1 MGKHFIVFIFLCIAM
16 TSITF
21 SAEDSVGRSIDWK
34 TVEKDVQDLSRASFF
49 AKYRGF
55 LKEAGIEVKKQGQL
69 LSAEQVVRELDAVE
83 EIFYAKGYS
92 QWKEVKE
99 IKDEFSDLYESS
111 AGSYAVLKRRI
122 YDFNLKT
129 FKNKS
134 ISQKLRGQVNENL
147 SDLSKKIDKH
157 HQAKSSLPS
166 RAVMVA
172 ALGNQF
178 APKQTTLKSVGQE
191 SFFSKVTARQWG
203 YAVGGIAFLILVS
216 GYRRRVKR
224 LRREA
229 RANEEEVLIPGEG
242 LTRTGVIT
250 VNGRG
255 QVETMNLRASAL
267 FKGYVKCGDQWD
279 NFFQENFYKGKKHL
293 GVKGFYRFAQNSKS
307 IYYVNGQ
314 MDKVSQMRTIEVA
327 QMALKDFDQALA
339 LMERSSIR
347 VDSMELFDSVFSELI
362 NLNKIELSLDVFNL
376 LHFGR
381 GSDYLYLSEFEG
393 KKYFTQVLKII
404 DAFGRFKNS
413 GELSRIDIDREGSEF
428 LIRATLSHCSIS
440 ETDLKEVVVFEQKK
454 VKVNDVLASFQ
465 NLSQSYESSLFVKN
479 LTINGE
485 RKVELKFKI
494 QDNSNFQSIHRV
506 KNVKVV
512 GRDTNA

>member
-1 MGKHFIVFIFLCIAM
+1 M

-21 SAEDSVGRSIDWK
+21 SAEESVEKSVDWV
-34 TVEKDVQDLSRASFF
+34 TVERDVQSLSRTSFF
-49 AKYRGF
+49 AKYKGI

-69 LSAEQVVRELDAVE
+69 MSAEQVVKELDAVE
-83 EIFYAKGYS
+83 EVFYAKGYS

-111 AGSYAVLKRRI
+111 AGAYAVLKRRV

-134 ISQKLRGQVNENL
+134 ISQKLRDQVNEKL

-172 ALGNQF
+172 ALGNQL
-178 APKQTTLKSVGQE
+178 APKYSRIKSVGQE
-191 SFFSKVTARQWG
+191 SLFSKLTPRQWG
-203 YAVGGIAFLILVS
+203 YGVGGVIFLMLFS
-216 GYRRRVKR
+216 AYRRRLKR

-229 RANEEEVLIPGEG
+229 LANEEDVLIPGEG
-242 LTRTGVIT
+242 LKRTGVIT

-267 FKGYVKCGDQWD
+267 FKGHVKCGDQWD

-293 GVKGFYRFAQNSKS
+293 GVKGFYRFAQNTKNV
-307 IYYVNGQ
+307 YYVNGQ
-314 MDKVSQMRTIEVA
+314 MDKVSQMRTIEVS
-327 QMALKDFDQALA
+327 QMALKDFDQALS

-393 KKYFTQVLKII
+393 KKYFAQVLKII
-404 DAFGRFKNS
+404 DAFNRFKS
-413 GELSRIDIDREGSEF
+413 VGEISRIDIDREGSEF
-428 LIRATLSHCSIS
+428 LIRATLSHCSVS
-440 ETDLKEVVVFEQKK
+440 ETDLRGEVVFEQKK

-465 NLSQSYESSLFVKN
+465 NLSQSYESSLIVKN

-494 QDNSNFQSIHRV
+494 QDNSNFQSVHRV
-506 KNVKVV
+506 RNI
-512 GRDTNA
+512 GIHANT